1 MQFLRTLIW
10 VLVAGIV
17 VAFSFNN
24 WAPVPVR
31 LWGGLVA
38 DINLPLLM
46 GVMFLLGF
54 VPAWLVHVG
63 TRWRLKSRLAS
74 SERTLA
80 DLRAAQP
87 AAPAGGVTLAQAPA
101 DPVIEPAAAPP
112 LIPGDSPVETR
123 A

>member
-10 VLVAGIV
+10 VLIAGIV

-24 WAPVPVR
+24 WAPVPVK

-46 GVMFLLGF
+46 GLMFLLGF
-54 VPAWLVHVG
+54 LPIWLVHVG
-63 TRWRLKSRLAS
+63 TRWRFKSRLAS
-74 SERTLA
+74 TERTINE
-80 DLRAAQP
+80 LRAAQ
-87 AAPAGGVTLAQAPA
+87 AAPAAAPVAGDTL
-101 DPVIEPAAAPP
+101 ILSEPAAAPP
-112 LIPGDSPVETR
+112 LIPADTAVETR

>member
-10 VLVAGIV
+10 VLIAGIV

-24 WAPVPVR
+24 WAPVPVK

-38 DINLPLLM
+38 DVNLPLLL
-46 GVMFLLGF
+46 GAVFLLGF
-54 VPAWLVHVG
+54 LPTYFLYVG

-74 SERTLA
+74 AERTLA
-80 DLRAAQP
+80 DLRVSQ
-87 AAPAGGVTLAQAPA
+87 AAPVDPIAPPPSPI
-101 DPVIEPAAAPP
+101 DTPAIAAPP
-112 LIPGDSPVETR
+112 LIPADTPVETR

>member
-24 WAPVPVR
+24 WAPVPVK

-38 DINLPLLM
+38 DVNLPLLL
-46 GVMFLLGF
+46 GAVFLLGF
-54 VPAWLVHVG
+54 LPPYFLYVG
-63 TRWRLKSRLAS
+63 TRWRLKSRLSNA
-74 SERTLA
+74 ERMLA
-80 DLRAAQP
+80 DLRASQ
-87 AAPAGGVTLAQAPA
+87 AAPA
-101 DPVIEPAAAPP
+101 EPAAGSPDPMLSAETAAPP
-112 LIPGDSPVETR
+112 LIPAEAPVETR

>member
-24 WAPVPVR
+24 WAPVPVK

-54 VPAWLVHVG
+54 VPLYFLYVG
-63 TRWRLKSRLAS
+63 TRWRLKSRLANA
-74 SERTLA
+74 ERALA
-80 DLRAAQP
+80 DLRAQMAAPVPVPDPIEGP
-87 AAPAGGVTLAQAPA
+87 AAPLLMP
-101 DPVIEPAAAPP
+101 DPAAP
-112 LIPGDSPVETR
+112 ETR
-123 A
+123 T

>member
-24 WAPVPVR
+24 WAPVPVK

-46 GVMFLLGF
+46 GLMFLLGF
-54 VPAWLVHVG
+54 VPAWLLHLG
-63 TRWRLKSRLAS
+63 TRWRFRSRLAS
-74 SERTLA
+74 AERTLA
-80 DLRAAQP
+80 DLR
-87 AAPAGGVTLAQAPA
+87 GAQATAPVAVALPVAAA
-101 DPVIEPAAAPP
+101 DPLPDAAAPP
-112 LIPGDSPVETR
+112 LIPAAEPAIVEPR